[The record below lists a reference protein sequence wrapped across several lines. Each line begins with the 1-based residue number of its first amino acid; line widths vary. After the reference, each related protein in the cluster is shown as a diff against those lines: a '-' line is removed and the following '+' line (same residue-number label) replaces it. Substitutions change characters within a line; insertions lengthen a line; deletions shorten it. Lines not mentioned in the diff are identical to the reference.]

1 MESYRKLSIQ
11 KDLAELCSW
20 INSLEYFNTE
30 LDDFKIVEKQLLK
43 DTTIALSIQAI
54 RRKNILNMAA
64 LCKYEQELKA
74 EYEYGKTDYDFS
86 RAKVHEL
93 RRANYSKLL
102 KDYQLFRS
110 QFYTALKRLQR
121 K

>member
-1 MESYRKLSIQ
+1 MESYRRLSIQ
-11 KDLAELCSW
+11 KDLRELCSW

-43 DTTIALSIQAI
+43 SATIALSIQAI

-64 LCKYEQELKA
+64 KCKYEQELKT
-74 EYEYGKTDYDFS
+74 EFEYGKTDYDAH

-102 KDYQLFRS
+102 MDYQLFRN